1 MQIRPKLAVIRLLFD
16 NFVIMKNL
24 LTTLTALVCLLM
36 CGADADAAR
45 RGGREFK
52 VYGPQGGIAMDV
64 TLPDGIDPEAWTIG
78 AMEGTGAKEGTGA
91 MEGTGAK
98 EGTGTTGR
106 KRPMV
111 ILMHGIFSSGNIV
124 PMPALARELAKAGI
138 ASIRFDFGGHWRSEG
153 EMQHMTIGNEIAD
166 ALAMWEYAKSLPYVS
181 EIGLLGHSQG
191 GVVASMTAG
200 ILAERGEKPAGLVL
214 IAPGSVIQDACR
226 NGRFFGAEFDPADP
240 PEYVKCFGMM
250 KLGREYILTTQE
262 LDIYGTAKA
271 YTGPVRLIHGS
282 KDTIVPMSCSERFV
296 ETYGERSELIVVEGE
311 NHMITLRKKKTV
323 DLAVEFFRDLWN

>member
-1 MQIRPKLAVIRLLFD
+1 MIFRAEFD
-16 NFVIMKNL
+16 NFVNMKNL
-24 LTTLTALVCLLM
+24 LTTLTVLVCLLLG
-36 CGADADAAR
+36 GADADAAR
-45 RGGREFK
+45 RGDREFK
-52 VYGPQGGIAMDV
+52 VYGPLGGIAMDV
-64 TLPDGIDPEAWTIG
+64 TLPDGVDPEAWTIG
-78 AMEGTGAKEGTGA
+78 AMEVTGAT
-91 MEGTGAK
+91 

-106 KRPMV
+106 KCPMV

-200 ILAERGEKPAGLVL
+200 ILAERGEEPAGLVL

-282 KDTIVPMSCSERFV
+282 KDTIVPMSCSKRFV

-323 DLAVEFFRDLWN
+323 ALAVEFFRDLWN

>member
-24 LTTLTALVCLLM
+24 LTTLTVLVCLLM
-36 CGADADAAR
+36 GGAEADAAR

-52 VYGPQGGIAMDV
+52 VYGPLGGIAMDV
-64 TLPDGIDPEAWTIG
+64 TLPDGVDPEAWTIG
-78 AMEGTGAKEGTGA
+78 AMEGTGAKEGTG
-91 MEGTGAK
+91 
-98 EGTGTTGR
+98 TTGR
-106 KRPMV
+106 KCPMV

-153 EMQHMTIGNEIAD
+153 EMQKMTIANEIAD
-166 ALAMWEYAKSLPYVS
+166 ALAIWEYAKSLPYVS
-181 EIGLLGHSQG
+181 EIGILGHSQG

-200 ILAERGEKPAGLVL
+200 ILAERGEEPAGLAL
-214 IAPGSVIQDACR
+214 IAPGSVVQDACR

-240 PEYVKCFGMM
+240 PEYVKCFGIM

-262 LDIYGTAKA
+262 LDIYGTAKT

-282 KDTIVPMSCSERFV
+282 KDNIVPMSCSERFA

-311 NHMITLRKKKTV
+311 THMITLRKKKTV
-323 DLAVEFFRDLWN
+323 ALAVEFFRNLWN